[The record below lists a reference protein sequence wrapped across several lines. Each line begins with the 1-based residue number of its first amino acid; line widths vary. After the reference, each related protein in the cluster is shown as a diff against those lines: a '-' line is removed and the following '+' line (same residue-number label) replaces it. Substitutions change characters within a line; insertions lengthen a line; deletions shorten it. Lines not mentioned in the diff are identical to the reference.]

1 MEEYLVENE
10 PRQNARKRRNSEEE
24 DSDSDVDEDEQI
36 KELNNGLLGTA
47 DGRILV
53 PQVLREKILIR
64 FHDSPFAGHLG
75 VKKTTA
81 RIQRRFKWPRMVK

>member
-1 MEEYLVENE
+1 MKRRYLRDQQRQKELMEEYLVENE
-10 PRQNARKRRNSEEE
+10 PRQNARKRRNSEDD

-53 PQVLREKILIR
+53 PQSIRGTSGSKENDSKNTKKI
-64 FHDSPFAGHLG
+64 
-75 VKKTTA
+75 
-81 RIQRRFKWPRMVK
+81 